1 MFIIIPLLQIVFKLK
16 FFLAKHESY
25 IILKVF
31 KVKVLSVFGFDAFL
45 TMLNALW
52 WIYKKARR
60 GIFDFMFL
68 VSSVLVMVSKNLLF
82 CFGQG
87 HIELFQCSAE
97 GCFPLFPAISLCF
110 SLFSIVPP
118 VLPCFPLFPTASS
131 QCSQVQMEEWRSRSN
146 LNGSLSPPVNISAIP
161 PGPPSV

>member
-1 MFIIIPLLQIVFKLK
+1 MAWPKTKQQVFRYHDQNWWDQEHKIK
-16 FFLAKHESY
+16 NSTTAFFVNPPEGVLAKHENY

-68 VSSVLVMVSKNLLF
+68 VWSVLVMVSKNLSF
-82 CFGQG
+82 CFRQG
-87 HIELFQCSAE
+87 HLELFQCSAE
-97 GCFPLFPAISLCF
+97 GCLFKWGSY
-110 SLFSIVPP
+110 
-118 VLPCFPLFPTASS
+118 
-131 QCSQVQMEEWRSRSN
+131 SN
-146 LNGSLSPPVNISAIP
+146 AAYNSENTVYLKKLLIKVALLIWYS
-161 PGPPSV
+161 